1 MLHSWINEW
10 EASESALV
18 HGIDQA
24 FLAVWEAGFL
34 TQKLPVEVTAVIWS
48 FLQLDKTRKKLANTE
63 RHTHKKK
70 RETDVRGKTYHF
82 RLKGGLNLF
91 PF

>member
-24 FLAVWEAGFL
+24 FLAVWETGFL

-48 FLQLDKTRKKLANTE
+48 FLQLDKTRQKWANTE
-63 RHTHKKK
+63 RQAQK
-70 RETDVRGKTYHF
+70 RREMDLRGKTYHF
-82 RLKGGLNLF
+82 WFKGGINFF